1 MRLQRVRLRT
11 ILLLI
16 NLVILVL
23 PLGGIFWLRIYES
36 ALVRQT
42 ESELIA
48 QGVFVA
54 SAYDAI
60 FTRVTQNAARE
71 PRTKPFDV
79 ASYGQPLTAPEHPA
93 DPEGR
98 WRPQPAELDLASD
111 TIHPRPPD
119 AEPGK
124 PADFYAEQVGM
135 ELTPM
140 LRSAQTVTLA
150 GIRVVDHQG
159 TVVASTSEDFG
170 MSLAN
175 HEEVQRALTGEP
187 VSFLRSR
194 VSEHDE
200 PALASISRGTRIRV
214 FVAVPIVHRD
224 RVLGAVLLARTPAN
238 IKQAMFGKRRE
249 LALAG
254 LLLLGVVLMLSL
266 FASRMIALPVQNL
279 MAQARRAARGEQGA
293 VIPLEHPGTREIAEL
308 SETVAT
314 MAQALESRSNYIRDF
329 AAHVSHEFKTPLT
342 AIQGAVELLRDHAA
356 TMSSEERVRFLNIL
370 AADAQRLENLVR
382 RLLELARADVMRV
395 GADRAD
401 VAAVLPATLDRHR
414 EAGME
419 IESVGLKADPHR
431 GPIEVAMNAE
441 TLDSILS
448 SLLDNVRQHA
458 GAGVRT
464 RVSWSREGDEAVID
478 VQDEGAG
485 ISSANAQRIFEPFFT
500 TARQQGNT
508 GLGLSIIRSLLV
520 AHRGDISLLPATR
533 GAHFRIR
540 LPIARSDGHAG

>member
-1 MRLQRVRLRT
+1 MRMGLLGQRVRLRT

-60 FTRVTQNAARE
+60 FTRVTQNAARA
-71 PRTKPFDV
+71 PRAKSFDS

-111 TIHPRPPD
+111 AIHPRPPN

-150 GIRVVDHQG
+150 GIRVVDYQG

-170 MSLAN
+170 MSLVN

-187 VSFLRSR
+187 VSFLRLRFS
-194 VSEHDE
+194 DQPE
-200 PALASISRGTRIRV
+200 PGLASISRGTRIRV

-238 IKQAMFGKRRE
+238 IRQAMFGKRRE
-249 LALAG
+249 LLLAG

-266 FASRMIALPVQNL
+266 FASATIARPVQNL
-279 MAQARRAARGEQGA
+279 IAQARRAARGEQGA

-314 MAQALESRSNYIRDF
+314 MAQSLETRSKYIRDF

-356 TMSSEERVRFLNIL
+356 TMSNDERVRFLNIL

-395 GADRAD
+395 GDDRAD
-401 VAAVLPATLDRHR
+401 LATVLPATIQRHR
-414 EAGME
+414 ESGMQ
-419 IESVGLKADPHR
+419 IEFAESPASIK
-431 GPIEVAMNAE
+431 VAMNAD
-441 TLDSILS
+441 TLDSIIS

-458 GAGVRT
+458 GAGVHT
-464 RVSWSREGDEAVID
+464 RVRWSSEGEDAAID
-478 VQDEGAG
+478 VADDGAG

-520 AHRGDISLLPATR
+520 AHRGDISLMPAGR

-540 LPIARSDGHAG
+540 LPIARSDAHAG

>member
-1 MRLQRVRLRT
+1 MRMGSLRQRVRLRT

-60 FTRVTQNAARE
+60 FTRVTQNAARA
-71 PRTKPFDV
+71 PRAKAFDL

-98 WRPQPAELDLASD
+98 WRPQPAELDLAAD
-111 TIHPRPPD
+111 VIHPRPPD

-124 PADFYAEQVGM
+124 PADFFAEQVGM

-150 GIRVVDHQG
+150 GIRVVDYQG
-159 TVVASTSEDFG
+159 TVIASTSEDFG
-170 MSLAN
+170 MSLVN

-238 IKQAMFGKRRE
+238 IRQAMFGKRRE
-249 LALAG
+249 LLLAG

-266 FASRMIALPVQNL
+266 FASATIARPVQNL
-279 MAQARRAARGEQGA
+279 IAQARRAARGEQGA

-314 MAQALESRSNYIRDF
+314 MAQSLETRSKYIRDF

-356 TMSSEERVRFLNIL
+356 TMSNDERVRFLNIL

-395 GADRAD
+395 GGDRAD
-401 VAAVLPATLDRHR
+401 LATVLPATIQRHR
-414 EAGME
+414 ESGML
-419 IESVGLKADPHR
+419 IELAEPPAS
-431 GPIEVAMNAE
+431 INVAMNAD
-441 TLDSILS
+441 TLDSIIS

-458 GAGVRT
+458 GAGVHT
-464 RVSWSREGDEAVID
+464 RLRWSIEGDDAAID
-478 VQDEGAG
+478 LADDGAG
-485 ISSANAQRIFEPFFT
+485 VSSANAQRIFQPFFT

-520 AHRGDISLLPATR
+520 AHRGDISLMPASR

-540 LPIARSDGHAG
+540 LPIARSDAHAS